1 MSSAAKQILE
11 RAIAQGLITTEQAL
25 ELGRLRHARKQPGG
39 GTHPVEDLAIE
50 KGYLT
55 MRQAERLRTEQEGFD
70 LKREIAGYKLIEK
83 IGAGTMGVV
92 YKARQVS
99 LDRVVAIKI
108 LSPRHSRKAD
118 YVELFLREARAVAR
132 LNHPNVIS
140 GIDVGDEDGVRYFVM
155 ELASGQPIG
164 QLLSRGGALDEER
177 VLPIAVQIA
186 RALEHA
192 HEAGLVHRDVKPDN
206 ILVTKNGTA
215 KLCDY
220 GLAKTRPEEGRPLG
234 TPNYISPEQA
244 RGDAS
249 VDIRSDLY
257 SFGATLFHML
267 TGRTPFEGNAKVV
280 MVKHLSEE
288 PKGLRLIDPDI
299 SVAMDAIV
307 AKLMRKKP
315 EERYQSPKQLL
326 AAFEECRTSLRK
338 SAASPQVQRRTR
350 RRRRRR

>member
-11 RAIAQGLITTEQAL
+11 RAIAQGLLTSEQAL
-25 ELGRLRHARKQPGG
+25 ELGRIRHKRKEPGG
-39 GTHPVEDLAIE
+39 GTPPVEDLAVE
-50 KGYLT
+50 MGYLT

-92 YKARQVS
+92 YKARQLS

-140 GIDVGDEDGVRYFVM
+140 GIDVGDEDGIRYFVM

-164 QLLSRGGALDEER
+164 QLLARGGALDEER

-192 HEAGLVHRDVKPDN
+192 NEAGLVHRDIKPDN

-220 GLAKTRPEEGRPLG
+220 GLAKTRPEKGRPLG

-244 RGDAS
+244 RGDPE

-257 SFGATLFHML
+257 SFGATLYQML
-267 TGRTPFEGNAKVV
+267 TGQPPFDGNSKVV

-288 PKGLRLIDPDI
+288 PKALRLIDPDI
-299 SVAMDAIV
+299 SQEMDAIV

-315 EERYQSPKQLL
+315 EERFQTPKQLR
-326 AAFEECRTSLRK
+326 AALEACQASRRK
-338 SAASPQVQRRTR
+338 ESASPTVQRKR